1 MEKLSLPSQ
10 VVNSDW
16 KDDIDFEP
24 YKDEADYIQPDK
36 VEGKTAVQAKKR
48 NIKIGHV
55 ALFTKDEKIVA

>member
-16 KDDIDFEP
+16 RDDIDFEP

-36 VEGKTAVQAKKR
+36 VEGKTAAQAKKR

>member
-1 MEKLSLPSQ
+1 MEKLTLPSK
-10 VVNSDW
+10 VVDSDW

-36 VEGKTAVQAKKR
+36 VEGKTAAQAKKR

-55 ALFTKDEKIVA
+55 AIFAKDETTLA

>member
-10 VVNSDW
+10 VVDSDW

-36 VEGKTAVQAKKR
+36 VEGKTAAQAKKR